1 MSKFVIF
8 DRDGTLIEH
17 VRYLNKIEQV
27 TFAEGIFHSLK
38 KLTLNNFRL
47 GIITNQSLINRR
59 IGTYEQV
66 DLVNSFIKEQLRLN
80 SIEIEFI
87 LVCPHTPD
95 ENCHCRKPKQKFMN
109 YAINK
114 YRLDTS
120 TSFMVGDSEGD
131 MEFGKKSG
139 CRTIQIAGSQAS
151 SVYAD
156 YECKNLVEACEIILS
171 ISN

>member
-1 MSKFVIF
+1 MPKFVVF

-17 VRYLNKIEQV
+17 VGYLNKIEQV

-38 KLTLNNFRL
+38 KLTLNNYRL
-47 GIITNQSLINRR
+47 GIITNQSLINRKL
-59 IGTYEQV
+59 GTYEQV
-66 DLVNSFIKEQLRLN
+66 NRVNSFIQEQLRFN

-87 LVCPHTPD
+87 LTCPHTP
-95 ENCHCRKPKQKFMN
+95 EEKCNCRKPKQKFMD
-109 YAINK
+109 YAINQFG
-114 YRLDTS
+114 LDTS

-131 MEFGKKSG
+131 MEFGKKGG
-139 CRTIQIAGSQAS
+139 CKTIQIAGGQAI

-156 YECKNLVEACEIILS
+156 YECKNLIEACEIILS